1 MVAALGR
8 HLHRDLDWAFP
19 GGPRARWRGPGW
31 GAV

>member
-8 HLHRDLDWAFP
+8 HVHRDLDWAFA
-19 GGPRARWRGPGW
+19 GGPRARCAMGS